1 MQLFSYLICDQYC
14 FSTLETNHFDHSRK
28 YHNIPVTIILFV
40 CHPKI
45 LHKHCLQLLLGPFYN
60 VYAKFWR
67 GKQKALWH
75 VMVFSGVV
83 NWFASRDV
91 LARKILGDPGADSG
105 GKGKSKRAGKNGAKK
120 SKKLGEEP
128 LGTMSY
134 QTSSKRSRP
143 FWLLISAR
151 KLLCFSARSERRPY
165 GPVFLDTF

>member
-1 MQLFSYLICDQYC
+1 MQLFSHLICDQYC
-14 FSTLETNHFDHSRK
+14 FSTLETNRFDHSRK

-60 VYAKFWR
+60 VYAKFW
-67 GKQKALWH
+67 GDKQKALWH
-75 VMVFSGVV
+75 VIVFSGVV

-91 LARKILGDPGADSG
+91 PVKSSETQGQIVGARESLNGREKMARR
-105 GKGKSKRAGKNGAKK
+105 KVKNWGR
-120 SKKLGEEP
+120 SP

-134 QTSSKRSRP
+134 QTSSKQSRP
-143 FWLLISAR
+143 FWLLTSAR
-151 KLLCFSARSERRPY
+151 KRLCFSARSERRPY